1 MITTEQKFGI
11 CKSKPLMEDGKI
23 QDKARLSEILN
34 YCFGH
39 LSLRSHLI
47 FWQGIDH
54 IAHNSV
60 S

>member
-1 MITTEQKFGI
+1 
-11 CKSKPLMEDGKI
+11 MEDGKI

-47 FWQGIDH
+47 FRQGIDH